1 MKKQFQSM
9 ILTLC
14 LVLTALLPMQGAKAA
29 NVTVENAYSL
39 YDLGLFQGT
48 SNGFQLEQRPT
59 RLEGMTMFVRL
70 LGGEKEAGNEKAP
83 HPFSDVPGWGDPYV
97 GYAWEH
103 KLTKGVSGDT
113 FGSTDYITLEQ
124 YVTFVLRALRYDDSK
139 GDFAWNTAVDKA
151 VEIGLL
157 TRGEAREY
165 LSQTTTRGTMVNVS
179 FAALKQTF
187 KGSAQTLAERLVEE
201 GVFTREAAIGAG
213 VWTGE
218 VPELPEQPEP
228 GETQKPIPDPE
239 PAETEKAET
248 RVTVVEE
255 EKPEETKAPA
265 PAAVP
270 DPKPME
276 ESSEP
281 TVTPEWKPAETEKSV
296 PVQRPG
302 STYREDRD
310 TEVIEEAGEE
320 QKSLLQECPPY
331 QSSEMSFYVL
341 EIRGSFSVMG
351 ISHRE
356 GMVGKSKYSA
366 AHALFNLRG
375 EHTLLSF
382 TSAPTDSKTSGGRA
396 VIYFD
401 GRFVDEFDVDG
412 GTCPVSHSYDV
423 TGVEQVRVEFLRDST
438 NYPQG
443 VALYDMNVK

>member
-70 LGGEKEAGNEKAP
+70 LGGEKEAGSQKAS

-139 GDFAWNTAVDKA
+139 GDFSWNTAVDKA

-165 LSQTTTRGTMVNVS
+165 LSQTTTRGTMVDVS
-179 FAALKQTF
+179 FAALRQTF
-187 KGSAQTLAERLVEE
+187 KGSSQTLVERLVEE

-218 VPELPEQPEP
+218 VPELPEQPESE
-228 GETQKPIPDPE
+228 ETQKPVPDPE
-239 PAETEKAET
+239 PTETEKAET
-248 RVTVVEE
+248 TVTVVEKE
-255 EKPEETKAPA
+255 EPEETEAPA

-281 TVTPEWKPAETEKSV
+281 TVTPEWKPVETEGSI
-296 PVQRPG
+296 PFQRPG
-302 STYREDRD
+302 STYREERD
-310 TEVIEEAGEE
+310 TEVIEETGEE

-331 QSSEMSFYVL
+331 QSSEMSFYVP